1 MTIIYTDHQWRLGF
15 FINVVAYGSL
25 QKNAIRAAEHAGILP
40 RDYDE
45 YLVIKIDGYQ
55 NIVKIT
61 GDPDYPD
68 TELPQLND
76 TAYPFDEE
84 RIYPMQKIKQEIR
97 YTIN

>member
-1 MTIIYTDHQWRLGF
+1 MTIICTDNQWRLDF
-15 FINVVAYGSL
+15 FINIVAHGKL
-25 QKNAIRAAEHAGILP
+25 KENAIRAAKYAGILP

-45 YLVIKIDGYQ
+45 YVIIKIDGYR

-61 GDPDYPD
+61 GKLDYPNA
-68 TELPQLND
+68 ELPQLNN